1 MDQIV
6 VVGLGLSELV
16 ALSGHVMTGE
26 IGKMKLVWVSD
37 FQGSR
42 FSALSYQVSR
52 CRGVQASTRQYPY
65 RIGLVSRGALTSSG
79 SGPSLA
85 CPGFKCVR

>member
-26 IGKMKLVWVSD
+26 MVKMCKMGDV
-37 FQGSR
+37 
-42 FSALSYQVSR
+42 
-52 CRGVQASTRQYPY
+52 
-65 RIGLVSRGALTSSG
+65 
-79 SGPSLA
+79 
-85 CPGFKCVR
+85 